1 MTSELTAL
9 CFDAHDPLRLAGFWA
24 DLLGRHLA
32 EGSDGAAALLP
43 SDDAGFRIRFVP
55 SPEPKVSQNQMHF
68 DLTSTSI
75 EDQRRT
81 VAKALG
87 LGVPAPRHRATAGR
101 RSCGARRPG
110 RE

>member
-1 MTSELTAL
+1 MTRSGWRA
-9 CFDAHDPLRLAGFWA
+9 FWA
-24 DLLGRHLA
+24 DLLDWHLA
-32 EGSDGAAALLP
+32 EDSDGATALLA
-43 SDDAGFRIRFVP
+43 SDDTGFRIRFVP
-55 SPEPKVSQNQMHF
+55 SQDPKVSQNQMHF

-87 LGVPAPRHRATAGR
+87 LGAPAPRHRATARR
-101 RSCGARRPG
+101 RSRGARRPG